1 MFNDNKSS
9 DNASRTLAVIHFN
22 ADIRSGVIIAT
33 ADPPDDCSNLPE
45 RMTTR
50 SFFVRKRT
58 PFVVFDLFPILVLVK
73 VKPGHLFQFPQKM
86 VRLSQVRP
94 VSLVIASQE
103 FGISRQPTKC
113 RPVAHRRNGSMP
125 AHRSLLVRAP
135 SKKL

>member
-33 ADPPDDCSNLPE
+33 ADPPDDCSNLTE
-45 RMTTR
+45 RMATR

-73 VKPGHLFQFPQKM
+73 VKAGHLFQFPQKM

-103 FGISRQPTKC
+103 FGISRQPTN
-113 RPVAHRRNGSMP
+113 VALWP
-125 AHRSLLVRAP
+125 ILLQKSVGTTLSAGAEI
-135 SKKL
+135 

>member
-9 DNASRTLAVIHFN
+9 DNASRTLAVIHFD

-33 ADPPDDCSNLPE
+33 ADAPDDCSNLPE
-45 RMTTR
+45 RMTTS

-58 PFVVFDLFPILVLVK
+58 PFVFPILVLVK

-103 FGISRQPTKC
+103 FGISRQPTN
-113 RPVAHRRNGSMP
+113 VALWP
-125 AHRSLLVRAP
+125 ILLQKSVGTTLSAGAEI
-135 SKKL
+135 